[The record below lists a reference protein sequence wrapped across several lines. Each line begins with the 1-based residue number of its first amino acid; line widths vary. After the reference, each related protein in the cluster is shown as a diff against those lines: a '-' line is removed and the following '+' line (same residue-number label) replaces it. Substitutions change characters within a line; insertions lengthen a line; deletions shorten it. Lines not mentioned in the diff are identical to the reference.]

1 MNTSDCR
8 KMQSWCLQ
16 RAKEEP
22 AQSWKWGGQAE
33 RWRQLGRRHIAR
45 QQGQH
50 AGPMSM
56 GPYTVNGDMR
66 HKQQA

>member
-1 MNTSDCR
+1 MDTSECR
-8 KMQSWCLQ
+8 KMQLWCLQ

-22 AQSWKWGGQAE
+22 AQSWKWLGQAE
-33 RWRQLGRRHIAR
+33 RWRQLGRSQS
-45 QQGQH
+45 QQGQY

-56 GPYTVNGDMR
+56 GPYTVNGDIR

>member
-1 MNTSDCR
+1 MHTLECR
-8 KMQSWCLQ
+8 KMQLWCLR
-16 RAKEEP
+16 RATEDP
-22 AQSWKWGGQAE
+22 AQSWKWLGQAE
-33 RWRQLGRRHIAR
+33 RWRQLGAGHIAR

-56 GPYTVNGDMR
+56 GPYTVSGDTR